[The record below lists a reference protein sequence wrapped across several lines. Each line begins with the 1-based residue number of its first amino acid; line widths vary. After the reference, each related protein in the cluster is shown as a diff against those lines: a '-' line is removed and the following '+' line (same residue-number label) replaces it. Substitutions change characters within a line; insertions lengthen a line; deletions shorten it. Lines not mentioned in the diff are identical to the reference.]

1 MLEIKNLKKSFGS
14 RQILNGVS
22 FTVNDGQI
30 LCIVGPSGA
39 GKTTLLRC
47 ITGLASAIDDGIAMG
62 HDGMLYSLP
71 SRDIIADSGEFLI
84 DGIAFDPQGM
94 EIGDAVM
101 GVVFQDFNLFP
112 HLSVLENVTLAPEM
126 VLKES
131 KETAEKAGRELL
143 AELGL
148 DGKGNLYPYQLSG
161 GQKQR
166 VAIARALA
174 MKPKILCYDEPTS
187 ALDPQLRDE
196 VADLLL
202 KLKGQGMTQLVV
214 THDMDFAEKIADK
227 LLKVTALDQKG

>member
-1 MLEIKNLKKSFGS
+1 MLEIKNLKKSFDG
-14 RQILNGVS
+14 RQILNGVDL
-22 FTVNDGQI
+22 TVEDGQI

-47 ITGLASAIDDGIAMG
+47 ITGLEA
-62 HDGMLYSLP
+62 
-71 SRDIIADSGEFLI
+71 ADSGEFLI
-84 DGIAFDPQGM
+84 DGQPFDPKGM
-94 EIGDAVM
+94 EASDAVM

-112 HLSVLENVTLAPEM
+112 HLSVLENITLAPQL
-126 VLKES
+126 VLKEA
-131 KETAEKAGRELL
+131 KAAAEQRGLDLL
-143 AELGL
+143 DQLGL
-148 DGKGNLYPYQLSG
+148 EDKGGLYPYQLSG

-196 VADLLL
+196 VATLLL
-202 KLKGQGMTQLVV
+202 KLKAQGMTQLVV

-227 LLKVTALDQKG
+227 LRKVTALDQKG